1 MSYVEAKRAGGEC
14 AKLQTAVHSGYVIVT
29 RLGAV
34 RIAALS
40 GAAAHVPV
48 LCDPCACV
56 RPFVPCVPRLPTVTF
71 YRFLVEVQKGMSS
84 VPVEFVPATTN
95 TALSPALVGAQLSRG
110 AVENRVPC
118 VH

>member
-14 AKLQTAVHSGYVIVT
+14 AKLQTAVHSVYVIVT

-84 VPVEFVPATTN
+84 VPVEVVPATTN
-95 TALSPALVGAQLSRG
+95 T
-110 AVENRVPC
+110 VPEPGTRRC
-118 VH
+118 STVTRRR

>member
-1 MSYVEAKRAGGEC
+1 MCKPLCIVSI
-14 AKLQTAVHSGYVIVT
+14 IVT

-84 VPVEFVPATTN
+84 VPVEVVPATTN
-95 TALSPALVGAQLSRG
+95 T
-110 AVENRVPC
+110 VPEPGTRRC
-118 VH
+118 STVTRRR